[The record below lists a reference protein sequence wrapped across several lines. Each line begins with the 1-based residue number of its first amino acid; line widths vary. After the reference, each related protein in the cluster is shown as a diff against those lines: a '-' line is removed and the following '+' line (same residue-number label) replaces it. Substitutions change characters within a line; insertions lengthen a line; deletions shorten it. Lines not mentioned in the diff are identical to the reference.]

1 MIARIGKIRKKKGAH
16 FEMKDCGERAKRI
29 HNGGKVTRHQR
40 EILQIDKTQKNSDF
54 KTLPD
59 FSPLCSLSNPHFS
72 DSEGV
77 SRKKKKLFFL
87 RLFKVAFQSLPALRS
102 SPTLHCLQARIEIN
116 QRRNK
121 RHLRCLMSHRNHHNI
136 LSHYTN
142 DTNN

>member
-77 SRKKKKLFFL
+77 CRKKKSCFSSVYSKW
-87 RLFKVAFQSLPALRS
+87 RFKVFQP
-102 SPTLHCLQARIEIN
+102 
-116 QRRNK
+116 
-121 RHLRCLMSHRNHHNI
+121 
-136 LSHYTN
+136 
-142 DTNN
+142 

>member
-1 MIARIGKIRKKKGAH
+1 
-16 FEMKDCGERAKRI
+16 MKDCGERAKRI

-72 DSEGV
+72 SLARAQLKESV
-77 SRKKKKLFFL
+77 VKKKKLFFL

-102 SPTLHCLQARIEIN
+102 SYTVTLSTSENRN
-116 QRRNK
+116 QSEKEQEAFEMLNVS
-121 RHLRCLMSHRNHHNI
+121 L
-136 LSHYTN
+136 
-142 DTNN
+142 

>member
-77 SRKKKKLFFL
+77 SRKKKKVVFPPFIQSGVSKSSSLEKQSNVTL
-87 RLFKVAFQSLPALRS
+87 STSEKRNQSEKEQEAFEMLNV
-102 SPTLHCLQARIEIN
+102 SP
-116 QRRNK
+116 
-121 RHLRCLMSHRNHHNI
+121 
-136 LSHYTN
+136 
-142 DTNN
+142 

>member
-1 MIARIGKIRKKKGAH
+1 MIARIGKIRGKKRGEH

-72 DSEGV
+72 SLARAQLKESV
-77 SRKKKKLFFL
+77 VKKKKLFFL

-102 SPTLHCLQARIEIN
+102 SYTVTLSTSENRN
-116 QRRNK
+116 QSEKEQEAFEMLNVS
-121 RHLRCLMSHRNHHNI
+121 L
-136 LSHYTN
+136 
-142 DTNN
+142 

>member
-1 MIARIGKIRKKKGAH
+1 
-16 FEMKDCGERAKRI
+16 MKDCGERAKRI

-72 DSEGV
+72 SLAHAQLKESV
-77 SRKKKKLFFL
+77 VKKKKLFFL

-102 SPTLHCLQARIEIN
+102 SPTLHCLQARKEIN